1 MSTTKTIA
9 GIVPGLQAVALVGHN
24 LKDMDY
30 YLTPRKGKKK
40 KGNGTKRI
48 VKTGVTN
55 LMAIPLIK
63 TSASMINTLQ

>member
-1 MSTTKTIA
+1 MSTAKTIV

-40 KGNGTKRI
+40 KDNGTKRM

-55 LMAIPLIK
+55 LMAIPLIRA
-63 TSASMINTLQ
+63 TASMVNKLS